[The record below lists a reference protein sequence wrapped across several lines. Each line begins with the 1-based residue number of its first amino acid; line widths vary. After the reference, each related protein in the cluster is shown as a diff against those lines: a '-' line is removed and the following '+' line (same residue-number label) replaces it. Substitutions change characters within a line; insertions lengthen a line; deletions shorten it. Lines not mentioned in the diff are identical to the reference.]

1 MSELKVYHH
10 ELRPDEYA
18 EYYLKYEADNVIAD
32 KDREIAKLK
41 ADNADLRDDKES
53 TDAILDERNA
63 EIAKLQAV
71 IEERDKTI
79 DELKEKLQAEDKQIE
94 NLINSASSIMLFQD
108 RVNDNK
114 CAELRHQKY
123 KRCLAMARCCNRMF
137 SSTFGKERYWQKWNR
152 RWLELAEKFK
162 DKEAK

>member
-1 MSELKVYHH
+1 MSELKAEQWLDYAG
-10 ELRPDEYA
+10 EPRPCYP
-18 EYYLKYEADNVIAD
+18 KSEADKVIAEKD
-32 KDREIAKLK
+32 KEIAELK
-41 ADNADLRDDKES
+41 ADIADLRDDKKS